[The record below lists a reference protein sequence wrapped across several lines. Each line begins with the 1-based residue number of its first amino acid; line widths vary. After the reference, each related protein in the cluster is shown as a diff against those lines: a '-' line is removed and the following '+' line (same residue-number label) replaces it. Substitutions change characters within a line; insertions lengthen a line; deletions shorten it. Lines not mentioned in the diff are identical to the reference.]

1 MSHIP
6 ETRASL
12 ILKLPSPEERSAWQE
27 FVAIYE
33 PFLYRY
39 ARRGGLQDADARELV
54 QNVLLSVARAVER
67 WTPDPRRGKFRSW
80 LFKIARNQLL
90 DLHSGRT
97 RQPRSSGNSTFFQ
110 LLNRPAPSSPVDE
123 QQLLLEHRR
132 ELFRLISSRVK
143 QTVKETTWQA
153 FWLTSIEQQSPEEVA
168 RTLDLSVG
176 GVYIARSRVTARL
189 KAEWKE
195 LESDHELR

>member
-1 MSHIP
+1 MSQIP

-12 ILKLPSPEERSAWQE
+12 ILRLPSPEDRLAWQE

-39 ARRGGLQDADARELV
+39 ARRRGLQDADARELV

-67 WTPDPRRGKFRSW
+67 WTPDPSRGKFRSW

-90 DLHSGRT
+90 DLHSRHD
-97 RQPRSSGNSTFFQ
+97 RQPRSSGFSTFLN
-110 LLNRPAPSSPVDE
+110 LLDRPALPSPFDE
-123 QQLLLEHRR
+123 RQLLLEHRR

-143 QTVKETTWQA
+143 RSVKETTWQA
-153 FWLTSIEQQSPEEVA
+153 FWLTSIEQQAPEDVA
-168 RTLDLSVG
+168 QKVGLTVG

>member
-1 MSHIP
+1 MSSLP

-12 ILKLPSPEERSAWQE
+12 ILRLPSPEDRLAWQE

-67 WTPDPRRGKFRSW
+67 WTPDTERGRFRSW

-90 DLHSGRT
+90 DLHSRRT
-97 RQPRSSGNSTFFQ
+97 RQPRSSSNTTFFH
-110 LLNRPAPSSPVDE
+110 LLNRPIPSSPFDE

-143 QTVKETTWQA
+143 QTVKETTWRA
-153 FWLTSIEQQSPEEVA
+153 FWLTSIEQQTPEDVA
-168 RTLDLSVG
+168 QTLGLSVG

-189 KAEWKE
+189 RAEWQE
-195 LESDHELR
+195 LESDHEL